1 MKTASVR
8 DLRNHHTTLLRWIRA
23 GEEVLIT
30 QRGIVIARLS
40 PESSKSAAVV
50 HWADS
55 PEVRRNR
62 SAERVLSAAE
72 SASLIAEASGK
83 W

>member
-8 DLRNHHTTLLRWIRA
+8 DLRNHHTTLLRWIKA

-30 QRGIVIARLS
+30 RRGIVIARLT
-40 PESSKSAAVV
+40 PESPKTTAVV
-50 HWADS
+50 NWADS

-62 SAERVLSAAE
+62 SAEPMLTATE
-72 SASLIAEASGK
+72 SASLIAEAGEK

>member
-8 DLRNHHTTLLRWIRA
+8 DLKNHHTTLLRWISA

-40 PESSKSAAVV
+40 PEPPKTAAIVN
-50 HWADS
+50 WADS

-62 SAERVLSAAE
+62 SAEPVLSATE